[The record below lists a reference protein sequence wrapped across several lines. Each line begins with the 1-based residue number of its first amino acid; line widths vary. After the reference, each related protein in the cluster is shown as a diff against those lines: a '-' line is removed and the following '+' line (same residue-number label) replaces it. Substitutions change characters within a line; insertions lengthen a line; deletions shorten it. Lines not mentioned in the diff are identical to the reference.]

1 MRSTGLLKHAA
12 WVTALCAVYGC
23 DNSSDGEEAT
33 RPVVAGFN
41 AVADISQVTF
51 LREEEVWAAPDY
63 GGATQFNS
71 VDGGQYD
78 MN

>member
-1 MRSTGLLKHAA
+1 MRATGLLKHAA

-51 LREEEVWAAPDY
+51 LREEEVWAALDY